1 MLECDIYIKEE
12 KAKGKVW
19 TDEYGFIIPKRKRKI
34 EKKLKRYI

>member
-1 MLECDIYIKEE
+1 MLECDIYIREE

-19 TDEYGFIIPKRKRKI
+19 TDEYGFINPKRKRKI